1 MSPFLIPIVAIV
13 GGCSVAI
20 CGIVVRYLSQRDARR
35 PHELPPGLDDR
46 LARMEQALD
55 AIAVEVERVSEGQR
69 FTTRLLAE
77 GSPNGVQPAPH
88 AFDQGAPAA
97 REVTH
102 AR

>member
-1 MSPFLIPIVAIV
+1 MSPFLIPLAAIV

-20 CGIVVRYLSQRDARR
+20 CGIIVRYLGQRDMTRG
-35 PHELPPGLDDR
+35 HELPAQLDER
-46 LARMEQALD
+46 LRRMEQALD
-55 AIAVEVERVSEGQR
+55 SIALEVERVSEGQR

-77 GSPNGVQPAPH
+77 RTPDGTSANPLFEQDARAG
-88 AFDQGAPAA
+88 